1 MGNINLLISIYMPY
15 DLRNINLLFTLIMKH
30 YKITFGKK
38 KEINIK
44 DLYYYYDYTKVWLYN
59 DNLNKIGI
67 LYF

>member
-1 MGNINLLISIYMPY
+1 MDYINLLTSIYMPY
-15 DLRNINLLFTLIMKH
+15 YIRNINLLFTLIMKH

>member
-1 MGNINLLISIYMPY
+1 MGNINLSISIYMPY

>member
-1 MGNINLLISIYMPY
+1 MGYINLSISIYMPY
-15 DLRNINLLFTLIMKH
+15 YLRNINLLFTLIMKH